1 MRELKFR
8 ALHTRDKDIVYFD
21 DMYWFEHNYVRKN
34 GDDGIIVQ
42 QWTGIADKNGKD
54 IYEGDILNFAVHC
67 RIDRTTSY
75 IKNAEVR
82 YSTEYLQY
90 VFGEEDWSLMDS
102 IPETLEVVG
111 NIYEK

>member
-1 MRELKFR
+1 MRQLKFR
-8 ALHTRDKDIVYFD
+8 VWDTRDNEFAYVD
-21 DMYWFEHNYVRKN
+21 DLYWFEENFVHDSEDVL
-34 GDDGIIVQ
+34 IQ

-67 RIDRTTSY
+67 RIDRITSY

-102 IPETLEVVG
+102 IPETIEVVG